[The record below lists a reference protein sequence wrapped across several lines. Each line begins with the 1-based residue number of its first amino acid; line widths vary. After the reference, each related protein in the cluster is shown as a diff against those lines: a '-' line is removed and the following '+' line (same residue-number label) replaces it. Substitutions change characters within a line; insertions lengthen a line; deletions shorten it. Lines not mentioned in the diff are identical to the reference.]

1 MAQEE
6 LIVETQKNSDK
17 LNILAVLTE
26 ENSFLEKVLINQEK
40 NYEKWLKPPNL
51 NLDRDIE
58 KLLVIDR
65 EQKEQIKVRGLHKY
79 IFIHFILKTELN
91 WNQGWK

>member
-1 MAQEE
+1 MAHEE

-65 EQKEQIKVRGLHKY
+65 EQKEQIKVRGL
-79 IFIHFILKTELN
+79 
-91 WNQGWK
+91 